1 MKIFNPPAKPF
12 GNVRIFQNIS
22 SPYKE
27 QLNQAKG
34 VMENYLRDKNF
45 NINIYESSSVLGSQ
59 AADYLDIQLTHP
71 KTMRIMQVKKDTD
84 TPFLRKVYKALEE
97 MAREFKLN
105 NLK

>member
-1 MKIFNPPAKPF
+1 MKIFKPTKKLF
-12 GNVRIFQNIS
+12 GNVRISPNVN

-34 VMENYLRDKNF
+34 VMENYLRDKKF
-45 NINIYESSSVLGSQ
+45 NINIYESSSAWGSQ

-71 KTMRIMQVKKDTD
+71 KTMRIMQIKKDTD

-105 NLK
+105 SLK